1 MRWTLLTAPEDL
13 DFADDYQHVQEKTSR
28 LNICTQQ
35 IGLKIS
41 PPSKKTEVLTLN
53 IPSTPPPTPPVQM
66 NREDLPTTEESTHL
80 GSTGNLVFP
89 LYDHLLMGK
98 Q

>member
-1 MRWTLLTAPEDL
+1 MRWTLLTASEDL

-28 LNICTQQ
+28 LIIDAQK

-41 PPSKKTEVLTLN
+41 QPSKKTEVMTLN
-53 IPSTPPPTPPVQM
+53 IPSTPPPTPLVQM

-80 GSTGNLVFP
+80 GSTGNLVFS
-89 LYDHLLMGK
+89 YDYPSMGK